1 MLALPGLTAL
11 LLVAAAP
18 WMLLAAADRI
28 YLDPPENV
36 QVYIIDDDFSLT
48 WKSSHEPVE
57 NVTFSADYQTS
68 EINSWEKLPGCQ
80 HIMGTECDFSAL
92 HVNVYENVKLR
103 IRAEKGNSTS
113 SWHEVDPF
121 IPFMEAHIGA
131 PGVHVEAEDKAII
144 IQISRPGRKD
154 SNMWSLDEFG
164 FVYNIVLREMSSG
177 DEKRT
182 KTFHRRHKLF
192 HLSPETSYC
201 LKVTATLLVPVKF
214 GTPSPEFC
222 VNTTVENALPPP
234 ENINIDGKS
243 ESSVVTWD
251 YPYADVT
258 FQVQWISAWLKWLP
272 GNYSDDWATVPG
284 CENTKDKL
292 CVFSKSNFSGGN
304 YFLRIRAT
312 KGNNMSFWSEEKT
325 FDSKTYIPFPA
336 PSITVKPSRDSLT
349 LYINFLED
357 LDAFSKKYEIIFW
370 ENATNTE
377 RKIMEESHEVTI
389 ADLKPL
395 TVYCVRAR
403 VHLGPLWQEKSAFSE
418 AVCKETTAGNSS
430 TIWIIGGILII
441 LISIP
446 IVIYV
451 VKCLKR
457 CICYIFFPQPKP
469 PSSIDE
475 YLSEPPAKN
484 LLLPT
489 SEEQIERCFVIED
502 AEAILVV
509 EKTVSEPEDHKTYS
523 SQTSE
528 DSGNYSNEDE
538 NLESRTSGEFPP
550 KEA

>member
-1 MLALPGLTAL
+1 MTAL

-18 WMLLAAADRI
+18 WMLLAAAEGI

-36 QVYIIDDDFSLT
+36 QFYIIDDDFTLK
-48 WKSSHEPVE
+48 WNSSYEPFE

-68 EINSWEKLPGCQ
+68 EINSWKKLPGCQ

-144 IQISRPGRKD
+144 IQISRPGRID
-154 SNMWSLDEFG
+154 SNVWWNMDEFG

-182 KTFHRRHKLF
+182 KTFHRKYKFLN
-192 HLSPETSYC
+192 LSPETSYC
-201 LKVTATLLVPVKF
+201 LRVTANLPGLQKL
-214 GTPSPEFC
+214 GTPSPEYC

-234 ENINIDGKS
+234 ENINLDGNS

-258 FQVQWISAWLKWLP
+258 FQVQWISALSKRHP
-272 GNYSDDWATVPG
+272 GNYSDDWTPVPG

-292 CVFSKSNFSGGN
+292 CVLSKSNFPEGN

-312 KGNNMSFWSEEKT
+312 KENNMSFWSEEKT
-325 FDSKTYIPFPA
+325 FDSKTYIPIPA

-389 ADLKPL
+389 ADLKPQ
-395 TVYCVRAR
+395 TMYCIRAR
-403 VHLGPLWQEKSAFSE
+403 VHLGPLWHEKSAFSE
-418 AVCKETTAGNSS
+418 AMCKETTAGNSS
-430 TIWIIGGILII
+430 TIWIICRTMIAIFSL
-441 LISIP
+441 L
-446 IVIYV
+446 VFIYV

-484 LLLPT
+484 LLLLT